1 MGAELL
7 ITKVQHRSW
16 MTMVQQQSS
25 SGLSVAEWCSQNQIS
40 TKTFYYRRKQLRA
53 EILQSNTPVFAEV
66 NSAEPALPG
75 FEQSSDFRMQLTI
88 TLNGVTIGVSEGT
101 SRQLL
106 TDVLQVIRNA

>member
-1 MGAELL
+1 M
-7 ITKVQHRSW
+7 
-16 MTMVQQQSS
+16 
-25 SGLSVAEWCSQNQIS
+25 
-40 TKTFYYRRKQLRA
+40 
-53 EILQSNTPVFAEV
+53 FAEV

>member
-1 MGAELL
+1 MPFEAE
-7 ITKVQHRSW
+7 QHAVPLERLCCFLGIC
-16 MTMVQQQSS
+16 T
-25 SGLSVAEWCSQNQIS
+25 
-40 TKTFYYRRKQLRA
+40 
-53 EILQSNTPVFAEV
+53 
-66 NSAEPALPG
+66 AEPALPG

>member
-7 ITKVQHRSW
+7 VTKVQHRSW

-25 SGLSVAEWCSQNQIS
+25 SGLSVAEWIS

>member
-7 ITKVQHRSW
+7 VTKVQHRSW

-53 EILQSNTPVFAEV
+53 EILQSNTPVFAR
-66 NSAEPALPG
+66 NREPGDRPLCY
-75 FEQSSDFRMQLTI
+75 FSHNQMSQ
-88 TLNGVTIGVSEGT
+88 NKK
-101 SRQLL
+101 
-106 TDVLQVIRNA
+106 